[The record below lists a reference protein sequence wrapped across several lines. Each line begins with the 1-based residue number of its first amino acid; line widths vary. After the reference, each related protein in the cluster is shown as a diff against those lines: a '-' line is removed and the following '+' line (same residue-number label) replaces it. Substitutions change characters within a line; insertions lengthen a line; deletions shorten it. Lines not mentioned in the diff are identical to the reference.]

1 MSMQVKPAAGSRS
14 ALGQGIIPERMRL
27 YPGRCTIAHAEVDPT
42 EVQEPLPWVLGQG
55 HVAPYSPDL
64 NPMDFGIWPILEADV
79 CASPHSS
86 TAVLKQ
92 ALETTWSNMCEDTV
106 RRSCLSVMR
115 RLEAVVK
122 ARVVTSKSSAAV

>member
-1 MSMQVKPAAGSRS
+1 M
-14 ALGQGIIPERMRL
+14 
-27 YPGRCTIAHAEVDPT
+27 
-42 EVQEPLPWVLGQG
+42 
-55 HVAPYSPDL
+55 APSSPDL

-79 CASPHSS
+79 RASPLSS

-92 ALETTWSNMCEDTV
+92 ALETAWSNMCEDTV